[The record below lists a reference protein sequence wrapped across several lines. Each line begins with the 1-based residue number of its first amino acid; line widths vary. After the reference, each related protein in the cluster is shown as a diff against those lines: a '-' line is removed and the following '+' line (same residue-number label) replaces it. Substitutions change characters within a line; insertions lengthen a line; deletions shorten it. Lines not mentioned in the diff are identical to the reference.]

1 MFHYYFLILVAHNK
15 KLTNKQINMKNKLIT
30 TALTSSLLAVCAGSA
45 IAQTTISGNL
55 DITYNAVSA
64 DTNTVTGN
72 SYRGFGKEAQ
82 INISNKGKLSN
93 GIGYAAGFSWE
104 IDGPDTLVEASALE
118 NNYIDFIFN
127 NGATT
132 LSLSVDHVNTSDQT
146 LVNPVGFGYV
156 GGAGIANSSS
166 IYPNNLADNNS
177 LGVAVEHNFGPLKA
191 TINYMP
197 NAEQKYSNDVANSY
211 VSTQVENATNSKKT
225 FVLQGDLGVK
235 GLNVLAVKTI
245 EDAEINAAN
254 TAAVDKDGTRYS
266 IGYNFGQLTVAADKI
281 ESKGQNAT
289 RSGTAATLGNETLKG
304 QAIGLAYAID
314 KDLSIGIFR
323 AKAETSLTSAPE
335 DEKIMG
341 YTVGYNLGA
350 VTVQAQYRDIE
361 NVAGVAANDGKIGGI
376 KVSTKF

>member
-1 MFHYYFLILVAHNK
+1 
-15 KLTNKQINMKNKLIT
+15 MKNKLIT

-45 IAQTTISGNL
+45 IAQTTVSGNL
-55 DITYNAVSA
+55 DISYNAVSA
-64 DTNTVTGN
+64 DTSALTGN

-93 GIGYAAGFSWE
+93 GIDYAAGFSWE
-104 IDGPDTLVEASALE
+104 IDGPDTLTTAAALE

-146 LVNPVGFGYV
+146 LVNPVGYGYV

-177 LGVAVEHNFGPLKA
+177 LGVAVEHKFGTTLKITA
-191 TINYMP
+191 NYMP
-197 NAEQKYSNDVANSY
+197 NAEQAYSNDVANSL
-211 VSTQVENATNSKKT
+211 VSTQVENSTNSKKSLI
-225 FVLQGDLGVK
+225 LQGDLGVK
-235 GLNVLAVKTI
+235 GLNVLAAKTW
-245 EDAEINAAN
+245 EKAEITTAN
-254 TAAVDKDGTRYS
+254 TLPTDKDGVRYA
-266 IGYNFGQLTVAADKI
+266 IAYNFGQVTVAADKI
-281 ESKGQNAT
+281 TSEGQNAT

-304 QAIGLAYAID
+304 KAVGLAYAID
-314 KDLSIGIFR
+314 KDLSVGVYKGS
-323 AKAETSLTSAPE
+323 ATTTLATAPE
-335 DEKIMG
+335 KEKITG

-350 VTVQAQYRDIE
+350 VTLQAQYRDIE
-361 NVAGVAANDGKIGGI
+361 NVAGVQANDGKMGGI